1 LCCSRDRSWLLG
13 YGYRCIIVFLE
24 ETLAE
29 GRLNVGRDLVRFVV
43 LDRIPP
49 WLKDVDGGDT
59 AGEMNEGGKGLILL
73 VLGFL
78 KMKMFQL
85 FFW

>member
-1 LCCSRDRSWLLG
+1 
-13 YGYRCIIVFLE
+13 
-24 ETLAE
+24 
-29 GRLNVGRDLVRFVV
+29 
-43 LDRIPP
+43 
-49 WLKDVDGGDT
+49 LKDVDGGDT